1 MIMMTH
7 LKGLNSPSCV
17 VQTFSMLKRAALLS
31 PSSILMTPHSQEMYS
46 CTTPSRVLELAR

>member
-1 MIMMTH
+1 MLMTH

-17 VQTFSMLKRAALLS
+17 VHTFSMLKRAAVLS

-46 CTTPSRVLELAR
+46 CTTPSRGLELAR

>member
-31 PSSILMTPHSQEMYS
+31 PSSILMTPHSQEINS
-46 CTTPSRVLELAR
+46 CTTPSRGLELAR